1 MRSLLTITLVAVIA
15 SASAQQGGMMC
26 SFCMTIVS
34 NTQAAFGSG
43 IANVNDLELLGY
55 FREECPRYAV
65 KSAMMAAECEYLV
78 SEHPLILFRDLRAG
92 KEPVD
97 TCTDCQSC

>member
-1 MRSLLTITLVAVIA
+1 MRFLLTVTLVAIIA
-15 SASAQQGGMMC
+15 FTSAQKDGMMC
-26 SFCMTIVS
+26 SFCVTIIS
-34 NTQAAFGSG
+34 NTQAAFGSD
-43 IANVNDLELLGY
+43 IANANDLELLRY

-78 SEHPLILFRDLRAG
+78 SEHPLVLFRDLRAG